1 MQIHRGEIWWAD
13 LGIPQGSEPGYRR
26 PVLVLQ
32 SDSFNESR
40 IATAICAALT
50 TNTRLAVAPG
60 NVFLSKEES
69 ELSKDSVINI
79 SQIVTLDKGC
89 LIEKAGLVRPSTMKE
104 VEEGIRLILNLI

>member
-13 LGIPQGSEPGYRR
+13 LGIPQGSGPGYRR

-40 IATAICAALT
+40 IATAVCVALS
-50 TNTRLAVAPG
+50 TNTRLAEAPG
-60 NVFLSKEES
+60 NVLLSKDES

-79 SQIVTLDKGC
+79 SQIVTIDKDC
-89 LIEKAGLVRPSTMKE
+89 LMRENMSCPTSTMKE
-104 VEEGIRLILNLI
+104 VEEGIRLN

>member
-40 IATAICAALT
+40 IATIVCVALT
-50 TNTRLAVAPG
+50 TNIRLSVAPG
-60 NVFLSKEES
+60 NVLLPKDES
-69 ELSKDSVINI
+69 ELSKDSVVNI
-79 SQIVTLDKGC
+79 SQIVTLDKDC
-89 LIEKAGLVRPSTMKE
+89 LIEKVCLVRPSTMKE
-104 VEEGIRLILNLI
+104 VEEGIRLILNLV